1 MKSLRLIKLF
11 GASLDGV
18 DPFPVSVEI
27 NIKRGIPRFAIT
39 GLAAAVIKESGDRIR
54 IAIENSGFDYSLCN
68 ILVHLS
74 PAGRKK
80 EGTYL
85 DLTIATG
92 ILALT
97 GQLQEPERLETF
109 LILGELGLDGSIL
122 PIKGI
127 LPILLSLARSH
138 FSGAIV
144 PWANKE
150 EASVQEKIPIYAI
163 SQLKDLQVLLKGGI
177 SREPKRNVKSHVEN
191 SPERIDLYKSQL
203 PALRALQIACA
214 GFHHCLLSGSPG
226 TGKTML
232 ARLAY
237 SLLPNPDES
246 EAIEL
251 LAFRSFQ
258 ENTKNRNVKRPFRN
272 PHHTAS
278 DISLVGGSIHLKM
291 GEVSL
296 ASHGILF
303 LDELSEFSS
312 RNLQALREPMEEGRI
327 TIARISGSVT
337 YPASFLLLGATN
349 LCPCGYYGSSV
360 RICTCSLSSIR
371 NYQAPFSGP
380 FLDRIEIFY
389 HLSLPRARE
398 EKTVSVDLKKIRES
412 IALAAFL
419 QKRRLY
425 KQIGKLYNGRLR
437 GEEVEAFIPLSEV
450 CNDFLMSASAQEK
463 FSIRKL
469 SHAKKVARSI
479 ADLEGSEGIELK
491 HLEEALVFLNS
502 GWSPENRAVS

>member
-1 MKSLRLIKLF
+1 MKSLRLTKLF
-11 GASLDGV
+11 GASLDGI

-27 NIKRGIPRFAIT
+27 NIKRGIPRFTIT
-39 GLAAAVIKESGDRIR
+39 GLATAAIKESGDRIR

-68 ILVHLS
+68 ILVHLA
-74 PAGRKK
+74 PAGRRK

-85 DLTIATG
+85 DLPIATG

-97 GQLQEPERLETF
+97 GQLPEPEILETF

-122 PIKGI
+122 PLKGI
-127 LPILLSLARSH
+127 LPILLASSRSH
-138 FSGAIV
+138 FAGAIV
-144 PWANKE
+144 PWGNKE
-150 EASVQEKIPIYAI
+150 EASVQDKIPVYAI
-163 SQLKDLQVLLKGGI
+163 SHLKDLQVLLKGGI
-177 SREPKRNVKSHVEN
+177 SKEPKRNVKTSTEN
-191 SPERIDLYKSQL
+191 YPERIDLYKSQL
-203 PALRALQIACA
+203 PALRALQIASA

-232 ARLAY
+232 SKLAY

-246 EAIEL
+246 EAIQL
-251 LAFRSFQ
+251 LALRSF
-258 ENTKNRNVKRPFRN
+258 EERNQDRSVRRPFRN
-272 PHHTAS
+272 PHHTAT
-278 DISLVGGSIHLKM
+278 DISLVGGSIHLRM

-312 RNLQALREPMEEGRI
+312 RNLQALREPMEEGKI

-337 YPASFLLLGATN
+337 YPASFLFLGATN

-360 RICTCSLSSIR
+360 RICTCSFTSIR
-371 NYQAPFSGP
+371 NYQATFSGP

-389 HLSLPRARE
+389 HLSLPGNRG
-398 EKTVSVDLKKIRES
+398 EKMISVNLKKIRES
-412 IALAAFL
+412 IGIAAFL
-419 QKRRLY
+419 QRQRLF
-425 KQIGKLYNGRLR
+425 KQTGKLYNGRIR
-437 GEEVEAFIPLSEV
+437 GEEVEAFIPLNET
-450 CNDFLMSASAQEK
+450 CNDFLMEISVKEK

-469 SHAKKVARSI
+469 SHARKVARTI